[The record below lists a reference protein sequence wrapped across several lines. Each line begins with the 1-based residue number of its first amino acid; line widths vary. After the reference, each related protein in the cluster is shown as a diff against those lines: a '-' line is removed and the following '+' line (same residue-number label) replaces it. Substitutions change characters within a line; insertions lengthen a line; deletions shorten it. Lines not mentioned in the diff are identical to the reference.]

1 MNSSSTK
8 AARRYVDW
16 VARHPVKILVVGA
29 LIFAAF
35 GLLTSRLELRT
46 AFHELL
52 PTDDPGVVA
61 LLKTQKRTGSISL
74 LTIGIRSPDKQAN
87 FRYAEAL
94 TAKLLTLP
102 KEVSE
107 YATYNVRDL
116 REFFEHNKLL
126 YLETEDLE
134 EIRDRLRREI
144 VKRKNPAFVDFGS
157 DEEDDQ
163 AFESR
168 LEGQKDRLGGRFPG
182 GDFSSKNG
190 EFLWVVAL
198 PPGGMF
204 AERGGESLYRA
215 ALGFVAE
222 LEVTHPE
229 MNVDVTGPIVNAI
242 RSRHAVESDILWV
255 TLTCLS
261 LVAISIGLFFR
272 RVRAIPIIGAPAVL
286 GTVMAFGVAAMMFGY
301 LNQSTAFLGSII
313 VGNGINY
320 GIVLMARY
328 EELRAEGKNYLD
340 AMTTGIAS
348 VLKGTLLAAACA
360 SVAYLSLVLTSFRG
374 FSQFGVMGG
383 VGVVFCWVAN
393 FTMLPAMLV
402 ILDRR
407 SSAAA
412 TTRAPFNIAYVGRF
426 VTRRHRF
433 VLGVTVVL
441 TLAGIVGA
449 THFLDAP
456 FEYNFRNLNV
466 RLEDSEERKEFNES
480 LDDMFGRWPNPTI
493 VLADSLDEVQP
504 LKAAIRRQDAER
516 GAAVSIGQIVTLFD
530 VLPGNAAEQQAKL
543 AIIAAIEKLV
553 HDKSMEHLDEAERKK
568 IVRIDPPDDLKVL
581 EGKDL
586 PWLARR
592 PFTEIDGTIGN
603 VVLVYPPE
611 HGFSVWNGKRLL
623 EMSSVIQHVEL
634 KEKNKIIDTAGS
646 AVVFGAMIRSILRD
660 GPIATVVSLV
670 AVLLLTLVVMRPI
683 SAGLISAVSLLI
695 GVVWMV
701 GAAGAAGVLITFLNF
716 IALPITFGIGAEY
729 ALNVMARYRQDGDL
743 VAAVSS
749 TGGAVALCSW
759 TTILGYGSLLAAQTQ
774 ALRGFG
780 MMAVLGEVA
789 CLLSAIIALPVILI
803 ALKKKPVRAV
813 G

>member
-1 MNSSSTK
+1 LNSASTQ
-8 AARRYVDW
+8 ASRRYVDW
-16 VARHPVKILVVGA
+16 VARHPVKILIAGA

-35 GLLTSRLELRT
+35 GLQMFRLELRT

-74 LTIGIRSPDKQAN
+74 LTIGIRSPDKDAN
-87 FRYAEAL
+87 FRYAESL
-94 TAKLLTLP
+94 TAKLRTLP

-126 YLETEDLE
+126 YLATEDLE

-157 DEEDDQ
+157 DEEDDK
-163 AFESR
+163 AFETR
-168 LEGQKDRLGGRFPG
+168 MEGQKDRLGGRFPG

-215 ALGFVAE
+215 ALDFVAE
-222 LEVTHPE
+222 LEKTHPD
-229 MNVDVTGPIVNAI
+229 MTVDVTGPIVNAI

-272 RVRAIPIIGAPAVL
+272 RFRAIPIIGAPAVL
-286 GTVMAFGVAAMMFGY
+286 GTVMAFGVAAMTFGY

-328 EELRAEGKNYLD
+328 EELRAEGKSYLD
-340 AMTTGIAS
+340 AMSTGIAS

-374 FSQFGVMGG
+374 FSQFGVMGA

-412 TTRAPFNIAYVGRF
+412 ASRAPFNIAFVGRF
-426 VTRRHRF
+426 VARRHRL
-433 VLGVTVVL
+433 VLGATVVV
-441 TLAGIVGA
+441 TLAGIAGA

-504 LKAAIRRQDAER
+504 LQAAIRRQDAER

-530 VLPGNAAEQQAKL
+530 VLPGNASDQQAKL
-543 AIIAAIEKLV
+543 EIIAQIEKLV
-553 HDKSMEHLDEAERKK
+553 HDKSMDLLDQAERKK

-603 VVLVYPPE
+603 VVLVYPPD

-623 EMSSVIQHVEL
+623 EMAAVIQHVEL

-670 AVLLLTLVVMRPI
+670 AVLLLTMFVMRPI

-716 IALPITFGIGAEY
+716 IALPITFGIGSEY
-729 ALNVMARYRQDGDL
+729 ALNVMARYRQGEDV

-803 ALKKKPVRAV
+803 TLKKKN
-813 G
+813 